1 MGNRRGNG
9 EGSIYKRADGRW
21 AAALTLEGGKRRTL
35 YGKTRQQVAK
45 GLTAALRDREAGLPV
60 TPERQTVEKFLA
72 HWLEAV
78 KPTIRRSTFVR
89 YEEYIRLHTIPIIGG
104 LRLPRLTPQHLQDL
118 YAQKLSEGLSPTSV
132 RHLHT
137 VLHRALKQALRW
149 DLVVKNVSEAVDPPR
164 RARPEY
170 QALAPEQVRQFLRAA
185 HEDRLEALYVLA
197 VTTGMRRG
205 EILGLHWRDVSFD
218 QGVLQVRYTL
228 QQGGVLGEPK
238 TAKGRRQIDLP
249 LLSVEALQRH
259 RIQQLKDRMEAG
271 ASWVD
276 SDFVFTNAVG
286 KYIDP
291 DNLRHRSFGPLLRR
305 AGLPQI
311 RFHDLRHTAA
321 TLLLSLDTKPKIVQE
336 LLGHS
341 QIGVTMDV
349 YSHILPTMQR
359 EAMNNLD
366 KLLRA

>member
-1 MGNRRGNG
+1 M
-9 EGSIYKRADGRW
+9 
-21 AAALTLEGGKRRTL
+21 
-35 YGKTRQQVAK
+35 
-45 GLTAALRDREAGLPV
+45 
-60 TPERQTVEKFLA
+60 
-72 HWLEAV
+72 
-78 KPTIRRSTFVR
+78 
-89 YEEYIRLHTIPIIGG
+89 
-104 LRLPRLTPQHLQDL
+104 
-118 YAQKLSEGLSPTSV
+118 
-132 RHLHT
+132 
-137 VLHRALKQALRW
+137 
-149 DLVVKNVSEAVDPPR
+149 
-164 RARPEY
+164 
-170 QALAPEQVRQFLRAA
+170 
-185 HEDRLEALYVLA
+185 ED
-197 VTTGMRRG
+197 
-205 EILGLHWRDVSFD
+205 
-218 QGVLQVRYTL
+218 
-228 QQGGVLGEPK
+228 
-238 TAKGRRQIDLP
+238 
-249 LLSVEALQRH
+249 
-259 RIQQLKDRMEAG
+259 G

-311 RFHDLRHTAA
+311 RFHDLRHAAA